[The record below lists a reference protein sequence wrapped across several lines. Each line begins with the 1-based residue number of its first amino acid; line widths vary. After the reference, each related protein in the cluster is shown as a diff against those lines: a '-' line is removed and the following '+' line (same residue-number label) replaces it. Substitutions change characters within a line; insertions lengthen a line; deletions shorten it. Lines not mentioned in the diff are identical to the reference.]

1 MWILAHVSSVQ
12 TLIRNARLVPVAGVP
27 VPTTEPVDL
36 RIVAGQVAEVAG
48 RLVPTLD
55 DEVFDAAGR
64 WAIPGLWD
72 HHVHMTQWADL
83 ATRLDLSGTSSAE
96 EAVARV
102 ARHVATLDP
111 ADESMVSGYGH
122 RTGSWTRLP
131 TVAELDAVS
140 GRHPVVLISGDA
152 HHGWLNSAALA
163 LLGVAPRQ
171 ATLDENDWFPV
182 FARLGEL
189 PGAGLAQ
196 RLAIRE
202 AVRAA
207 AALGVVGVTD
217 LEFGGAYRDWPER
230 FDQGVDSLRVRAA
243 TYADGLD
250 EVLAAGWRTGD
261 ELGETGGLVTMG
273 PLKIISD
280 GSLNTR
286 TAYCCLPYAESELL
300 EYPHGRLNNTPD
312 ELVDLFTR
320 ARDHG
325 LEMAVH
331 AIGDKALTIALDT
344 FEATGARGGIEHA
357 QLVDLADLP
366 RMARLGVSASVQPAH
381 LLDDRDVTDR
391 CWPDRSDRCFAFRPM
406 LRAGVDVRLGS
417 DAPVA
422 PLDPWLAMAAA
433 VHRTADHREPWHP
446 EHALTA
452 AEALAAS
459 TDGQGTL
466 RPGSRGDVALLD
478 DDPLASYDGT
488 AATAAHLRRTGV
500 AATFVDGRPTHLAL

>member
-27 VPTTEPVDL
+27 VPTADPVDL
-36 RIVAGQVAEVAG
+36 RIVAGRVAEVAD

-83 ATRLDLSGTSSAE
+83 ATRLDLSGTTSAE
-96 EAVARV
+96 EATARV

-111 ADESMVSGYGH
+111 DDASLVSGYGH

-230 FDQGVDSLRVRAA
+230 CDQGVDSLRVRAA
-243 TYADGLD
+243 T
-250 EVLAAGWRTGD
+250 
-261 ELGETGGLVTMG
+261 
-273 PLKIISD
+273 
-280 GSLNTR
+280 
-286 TAYCCLPYAESELL
+286 
-300 EYPHGRLNNTPD
+300 
-312 ELVDLFTR
+312 
-320 ARDHG
+320 
-325 LEMAVH
+325 
-331 AIGDKALTIALDT
+331 
-344 FEATGARGGIEHA
+344 
-357 QLVDLADLP
+357 
-366 RMARLGVSASVQPAH
+366 
-381 LLDDRDVTDR
+381 
-391 CWPDRSDRCFAFRPM
+391 
-406 LRAGVDVRLGS
+406 
-417 DAPVA
+417 
-422 PLDPWLAMAAA
+422 
-433 VHRTADHREPWHP
+433 
-446 EHALTA
+446 
-452 AEALAAS
+452 
-459 TDGQGTL
+459 
-466 RPGSRGDVALLD
+466 
-478 DDPLASYDGT
+478 
-488 AATAAHLRRTGV
+488 
-500 AATFVDGRPTHLAL
+500 